1 MSLDATIWAWKQEIT
16 STQKLVLLSLAD
28 RAGENDG
35 CYPSIKRLVHDTCLN
50 RKTVQRAIKAMAESG
65 LISYNKT
72 GFGKANSYKL
82 IGVQHR
88 EDKSHDV
95 SQGPTKNHNKPNNGP
110 IDKNTSNKP
119 KKGPSMSPKLG
130 SLKSPKLGYQSTIEP
145 SIESLKEKNIK
156 KESLIDCFSDDEKP
170 LVQILIDHRQEI
182 KKPLDTERATR
193 MLIKKLNHYASE
205 WNISLDDTLDF
216 WLGESWMSIDVSYD
230 YPFRSRDKSKDNQPN
245 KGTVD
250 GMSDVKKA
258 RIQMR
263 INENKIRIAS

>member
-1 MSLDATIWAWKQEIT
+1 MSLDATIWAWKQEIR

-28 RAGENDG
+28 RAGEKDD
-35 CYPSIKRLVHDTCLN
+35 CYPSIKRLVHDTGLN
-50 RKTVQRAIKAMAESG
+50 RKTIMKAIQDMTALG
-65 LISYNKT
+65 LLDSKRT
-72 GFGKANSYKL
+72 AFGRSNTYRL

-95 SQGPTKNHNKPNNGP
+95 SQGPTKNHSSPKNGTYG
-110 IDKNTSNKP
+110 KNTSSSP
-119 KKGPSMSPKLG
+119 KNGTSVVPKTGLLKVPKLG
-130 SLKSPKLGYQSTIEP
+130 PKPTIEP
-145 SIESLKEKNIK
+145 SKESLKEKNIK

-170 LVQILIDHRQEI
+170 LVQILIDHRQEL
-182 KKPLDTERATR
+182 KAPLKTERGAR
-193 MLIKKLNHYASE
+193 LLLKKLNHYASE
-205 WNISLDDTLDF
+205 WNISFDDTLDF
-216 WLGESWMSIDVSYD
+216 WLGEKWQSIDIEYK
-230 YPFRSRDKSKDNQPN
+230 YPFRSRDKSKDNQPK

>member
-28 RAGENDG
+28 RAGEKDD
-35 CYPSIKRLVHDTCLN
+35 CYPSIKRLVHDTGLN
-50 RKTVQRAIKAMAESG
+50 RKTIMKAIQDMTALGLLDSKRKA
-65 LISYNKT
+65 
-72 GFGKANSYKL
+72 FGRSNTYSL

-88 EDKSHDV
+88 EDKSHNV
-95 SQGPTKNHNKPNNGP
+95 SEGPRRNHSSPKNGTYG
-110 IDKNTSNKP
+110 KNTSSSP
-119 KKGPSMSPKLG
+119 KNGTSVVPKTGLLKVPKLG
-130 SLKSPKLGYQSTIEP
+130 PKPTIEP
-145 SIESLKEKNIK
+145 SKESLKEKNIK
-156 KESLIDCFSDDEKP
+156 KENLIDCFSDDEKP

-182 KKPLDTERATR
+182 KAPLKTERATR
-193 MLIKKLNHYASE
+193 MLIKELNHYAQE
-205 WNISLDDTLDF
+205 WGITLDDTLDY
-216 WLGESWMSIDVSYD
+216 WLSKRWQSIDVSYD

-263 INENKIRIAS
+263 INKNKVRLAS